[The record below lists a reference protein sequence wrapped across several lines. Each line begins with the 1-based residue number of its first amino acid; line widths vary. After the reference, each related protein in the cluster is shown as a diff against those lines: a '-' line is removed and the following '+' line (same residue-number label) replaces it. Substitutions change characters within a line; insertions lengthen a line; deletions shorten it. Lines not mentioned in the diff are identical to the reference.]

1 VKAALNLQI
10 KLIILSLLCLLVPGI
25 IIGATSYQKAA
36 DASLETGIKNL
47 DSTARSQALA
57 VNTYIGRLHSDAEN
71 LVTDSQIK
79 TYAAATAGS
88 PVAADLQNYVDDK
101 LRTLA
106 LYSPDLVEVMIIGGN
121 GKVLSSTIPYS
132 VGSAVD
138 NYTELVE
145 NPGVSGFETH
155 EDANGETKPAFTMTT
170 NIYSD
175 NNIIVGVLFERFYT
189 SSLETIITNA
199 GANVATTL
207 VISDAD
213 NNILI
218 YDYKMVV
225 NMTDK
230 SAEFA
235 PYINEITRN
244 MEFLFST
251 DAPGEVVAPFTA
263 SAANGYSRIIAMSEI
278 PRAGW
283 VFVSS
288 TDNKAF
294 VNNINLEIT
303 NLPLTIFLL
312 VLGTA
317 GIIYIGVYFL
327 SPLGTIITVLNR
339 KVGGADAA
347 TRITFTDH
355 KDEMDFLRDN
365 LNDLFERISESELKY
380 ETMVEMTNNIV
391 FTIDLKTASVEM
403 SKNFNK
409 KFSFRPKDNTIE
421 ESFIYKIRVHKDD
434 KEKYL
439 GDMDAILKE
448 ANFIDGE
455 YRIKNLYGDFAW
467 VMIKAT
473 KFFDRNEMPSRI
485 IGVIVDIDK
494 DKKSKMSLMM
504 RASYDALTQIYN
516 RETFLKTLTETIEMT
531 MRRKDLV
538 AILFIDLDD
547 FKHFNDDYS
556 HACGD
561 EVLKFT
567 ADTLKEISF
576 ERGFAGRFGGDEFV
590 CCLTKLTLYS
600 DAGNVAQE
608 IIDILARGFTSE
620 STGAKLAIHCSVGIS
635 FLHEQGHTTDEIIAA
650 ADAAM
655 YNIKKHGK
663 SAFAYAQ
670 KGDTAPPSEITP
682 KPIDGK

>member
-47 DSTARSQALA
+47 DGTARTQALA
-57 VNTYIGRLHSDAEN
+57 VNTYIGRLHDDAEN
-71 LVTDSQIK
+71 LASDSGLK
-79 TYAAATAGS
+79 TYTAAAEGS
-88 PVAADLQNYVDDK
+88 PVAADLQEYVDEK

-106 LYSPDLVEVMIIGGN
+106 QYSPDLVEVMIIGGN

-175 NNIIVGVLFERFYT
+175 NNVIVGVLFERFYT
-189 SSLETIITNA
+189 GSLETIITNA

-207 VISDAD
+207 AIAD
-213 NNILI
+213 IDNDLLI

-251 DAPGEVVAPFTA
+251 DAPGEVVEPFTA

-283 VFVSS
+283 VFLSS

-327 SPLGTIITVLNR
+327 SPLGIIITVLNR

-355 KDEMDFLRDN
+355 KDEFDFLRDN
-365 LNDLFERISESELKY
+365 LNDLFERISEGDLKY

-391 FTIDLKTASVEM
+391 FTIDLKTSSVEM

-473 KFFDRNEMPSRI
+473 KFFDRNEMPSKI

-670 KGDTAPPSEITP
+670 KGDTVPPIEVAP

>member
-47 DSTARSQALA
+47 DGVARTQALA

-71 LVTDSQIK
+71 LVADSQLK
-79 TYAAATAGS
+79 TYTAATAGS
-88 PVAADLQNYVDDK
+88 PVAADLQSYVDDK

-106 LYSPDLVEVMIIGGN
+106 HYSPDLVEVMIIGGD

-175 NNIIVGVLFERFYT
+175 NNIIVGVLFERFYAG
-189 SSLETIITNA
+189 SLETIITNA

-207 VISDAD
+207 AISDKD
-213 NNILI
+213 NDILI

-230 SAEFA
+230 STEFA

-251 DAPGEVVAPFTA
+251 DAPGEVVEPFTA
-263 SAANGYSRIIAMSEI
+263 SASNGYSRIIAMSEI

-283 VFVSS
+283 VFISS

-317 GIIYIGVYFL
+317 GLIYIGVYFL

-355 KDEMDFLRDN
+355 KDEFDFLRDN

-608 IIDILARGFTSE
+608 IIDILGRGFTSE

-670 KGDTAPPSEITP
+670 KGDTVPQSEVAP

>member
-1 VKAALNLQI
+1 MNLQI

-36 DASLETGIKNL
+36 DAALETGIKNL
-47 DSTARSQALA
+47 DGVARSQALA
-57 VNTYIGRLHSDAEN
+57 VNTYIGRLHSDADN
-71 LVTDSQIK
+71 LAADSGIK
-79 TYAAATAGS
+79 QYTAAAPDSAMS
-88 PVAADLQNYVDDK
+88 LELQSYVDDK

-106 LYSPDLVEVMIIGGN
+106 HYSPDLVEVMIIGGD

-189 SSLETIITNA
+189 GSLETIITNA

-207 VISDAD
+207 AISDKD
-213 NNILI
+213 NEILI

-225 NMTDK
+225 NMSDK

-235 PYINEITRN
+235 PYLSEITKN

-251 DAPGEVVAPFTA
+251 DAPGEVVEPFTA

-317 GIIYIGVYFL
+317 GLIYIGVYFL
-327 SPLGTIITVLNR
+327 SPLGTIITVLTR

-355 KDEMDFLRDN
+355 KDEFDFLRDN

-608 IIDILARGFTSE
+608 VIDILSRGFTSE
-620 STGAKLAIHCSVGIS
+620 STGTKLAIHCSVGIS

-670 KGDTAPPSEITP
+670 KGDTVPPSEVAP